1 MPLSALSG
9 MSGAG
14 RAGARAGP
22 TGGLDGR
29 RGLVKLDDGS
39 WGLLAQGWLLSE
51 ASDQRA
57 CVLVM
62 PAREGEGKVRCELGL
77 SAE

>member
-39 WGLLAQGWLLSE
+39 WGLLVQWLAMASLRSFRPTVMCPGHAGERGRGQGE
-51 ASDQRA
+51 
-57 CVLVM
+57 V
-62 PAREGEGKVRCELGL
+62 
-77 SAE
+77 